1 MIQFEVKPEEILEV
15 LQAEFP
21 KEFTIAVQRVHI
33 RKLEE
38 RLNSLAPDPSLNG
51 SPKEAING

>member
-1 MIQFEVKPEEILEV
+1 MIQIEVKPEEILEV

-38 RLNSLAPDPSLNG
+38 RLNNHIEASTNGVKEPLNA
-51 SPKEAING
+51 S

>member
-1 MIQFEVKPEEILEV
+1 MDMQLEANEILEV

-33 RKLEE
+33 KKLEE
-38 RLNSLAPDPSLNG
+38 RLKEVQEFNQVV
-51 SPKEAING
+51 KEADA

>member
-1 MIQFEVKPEEILEV
+1 MNFEIRPEEILEV

-38 RLNSLAPDPSLNG
+38 RLSSVVPDMSPNG
-51 SPKEAING
+51 VSKENVNG

>member
-1 MIQFEVKPEEILEV
+1 MIQIEVQPQEILEV

-38 RLNSLAPDPSLNG
+38 RLNGHVEAASNG
-51 SPKEAING
+51 QSKEVSIG

>member
-1 MIQFEVKPEEILEV
+1 MNFEIRPEEILEV

-38 RLNSLAPDPSLNG
+38 RFNSGLSDVSPNG
-51 SPKEAING
+51 VVKENANG

>member
-1 MIQFEVKPEEILEV
+1 MDLEIRSEEILEV

-33 RKLEE
+33 KKLEE
-38 RLNSLAPDPSLNG
+38 RLQLAMSDATSKNG
-51 SPKEAING
+51 LKENVNG

>member
-1 MIQFEVKPEEILEV
+1 MDMQLEANEILEA

-33 RKLEE
+33 KKLEE
-38 RLNSLAPDPSLNG
+38 KLKNAEEFSLVV
-51 SPKEAING
+51 KEADA